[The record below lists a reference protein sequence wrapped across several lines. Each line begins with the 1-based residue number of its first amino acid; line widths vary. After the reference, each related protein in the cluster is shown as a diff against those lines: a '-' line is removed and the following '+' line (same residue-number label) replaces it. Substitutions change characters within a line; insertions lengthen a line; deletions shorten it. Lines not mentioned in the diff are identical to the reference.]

1 MTTTLSHPSAPVV
14 DTSASPRARLHPL
27 PLAAFT
33 LTDQFWAPRLTLV
46 RDVTLRQQY
55 AQCQQTGRIDHFRR
69 ASGRKHIPEFV
80 GKYYDDSDVYKW
92 LEAAAYALGTGH
104 DPELERLVDG
114 AIDEIAAAQAADG
127 YLNTYFT
134 FERAPERW
142 DNLAR
147 MHQLYC
153 AGHLIQAAVAH
164 HRATGKNT
172 LLTVATRFADLIC
185 DTFTPANPGTDGH
198 EEIELALVEL
208 YRATGSRRYLDQA
221 AFFLDQRGQQPPV
234 LDGSPYLQDH
244 LPVRRQ
250 SEIVGHAVRAT
261 YLAIAMAD
269 VYAETEDEGMWA
281 AVQALWRSAFERK
294 AYLTGGLG
302 AHWQGEA
309 FGGDYE
315 LPNERAYAETCAA
328 IGGFYWNWRMLL
340 LTGEARYAD
349 WMETALYNGILS
361 GISLDW
367 TEYFYQ
373 NPLADDGSHRR
384 QPWFGTACCPPN
396 IARLLLSLPGFFAS
410 TSHDATTGRRTSTEA
425 GSAPSGA
432 PGAGGAARDGTRG
445 SLWLHH
451 YSSGELRIEG
461 PRGSGVLRVET
472 NYPWDG
478 HVRLT
483 VAEHDAGLSEATL
496 RLRLP
501 GWCAE
506 PRLTVNGQPYEGRL
520 EPGTYAALQRTW
532 RAGDV
537 VELDLPM
544 PVRRITSHPRV
555 LSNHGRIALARGPL
569 VYCVEGAD
577 HPAVDLR
584 DIAVPAGAAFAGEL
598 RPDNRGGV
606 TVLRGEAL
614 VPTPSRSDSHLYAD
628 ASRARAATG
637 DHRTV
642 PFTAVPYYAWAN
654 RDAGQMAVWLREN
667 T

>member
-1 MTTTLSHPSAPVV
+1 MAATLARASAPVV

-27 PLAAFT
+27 PLDAFT
-33 LTDQFWAPRLTLV
+33 LDEGFWAPRLRLL

-55 AQCQQTGRIDHFRR
+55 EQCERTGRIDHFRR
-69 ASGRKHIPEFV
+69 ASGRKAIPEFV

-92 LEAAAYALGTGH
+92 LEAASYSLGTEP
-104 DPELERLVDG
+104 DSELERLVD
-114 AIDEIAAAQAADG
+114 AVVDEIAAAQEPDG

-142 DNLAR
+142 SDLAR

-164 HRATGKNT
+164 HRATGSRA
-172 LLTVATRFADLIC
+172 LLDVATRFADLIC

-208 YRATGSRRYLDQA
+208 YRATGNRRYLEQA

-234 LDGSPYLQDH
+234 LDGSIYLQDH

-250 SEIVGHAVRAT
+250 HDIVGHAVRAT

-269 VYAETEDEGMWA
+269 VYAETNTGTEGDETLWT

-294 AYLTGGLG
+294 AYVIGGLG

-309 FGGDYE
+309 FGADYE

-349 WMETALYNGILS
+349 WMETALHNGILS
-361 GISLDW
+361 GISLDG
-367 TEYFYQ
+367 TAYFYQ
-373 NPLADDGSHRR
+373 NPLADGGAHRR

-396 IARLLLSLPGFFAS
+396 IARLLLSLPGFIAS
-410 TSHDATTGRRTSTEA
+410 TSHDGRATPGPAGPAGPDGATTRPGLF
-425 GSAPSGA
+425 SGT
-432 PGAGGAARDGTRG
+432 GG

-451 YSSGELRIEG
+451 YVPGDLRIRG
-461 PRGSGVLRVET
+461 PRGGGALRVDT
-472 NYPWDG
+472 AYPWDG

-483 VAEHDAGLSEATL
+483 VTEHDAGPMEATL
-496 RLRLP
+496 RLRIP
-501 GWCAE
+501 HWCAA
-506 PRLTVNGQPYEGRL
+506 PALRVNGHLHEGHL
-520 EPGTYAALQRTW
+520 ESGSYAAVRRTW
-532 RAGDV
+532 RVGDV

-544 PVRRITSHPRV
+544 AVRRLRSHPRV
-555 LSNHGRIALARGPL
+555 LSNLGRVALARGPL
-569 VYCVEGAD
+569 VYCLEAID
-577 HPAVDLR
+577 HPGADLR
-584 DIAVPAGAAFAGEL
+584 DLSLAPDAPLTAEH
-598 RPDNRGGV
+598 RPDLLGGV
-606 TVLRGEAL
+606 TVLRGTAAMATPAGHAPLYSESPA
-614 VPTPSRSDSHLYAD
+614 PTAEPYTL
-628 ASRARAATG
+628 
-637 DHRTV
+637 
-642 PFTAVPYYAWAN
+642 PLTAVPYHAWAN
-654 RDAGQMAVWLREN
+654 REPGQMAVWLRQ
-667 T
+667 TP